1 MKADDFRAEV
11 KFAGRISLLDQA
23 ASSRVS
29 QLPGSP
35 KAAQLGSQPSSPIVL
50 HILLSHSH
58 QPRFHRPYC
67 LPLNSLTSF
76 NPEYTKLL
84 KLCVSEQNHKKC
96 FAANTSLSLIPSEQ
110 SCSLPAERPSI
121 IGSCAKIWNIT
132 NKRREDLPQFLNHH
146 ILAMLPRTSA
156 WLPAWGDVK
165 EQHMSGSRS
174 RPHWLTSTG
183 SRWET
188 ACFEEKMYPLPTVLQ
203 KQTQLPPRDNRI
215 LARLS
220 PWSRLCLC
228 WLPPPSRT
236 PRKAL
241 CSFYSCDI
249 GWERDLPLSWNWK
262 DLKTSHYQKVYKGWD
277 FESVLREVK
286 NLSDINGN

>member
-50 HILLSHSH
+50 HILLSHIH

-110 SCSLPAERPSI
+110 SCSLPAERPI
-121 IGSCAKIWNIT
+121 IGSSAKTWNIT
-132 NKRREDLPQFLNHH
+132 NERRGDLPQFLNHH
-146 ILAMLPRTSA
+146 ILATLPRTSA

-165 EQHMSGSRS
+165 EQHMSGSHS
-174 RPHWLTSTG
+174 CPHWLTSTG

-188 ACFEEKMYPLPTVLQ
+188 ACLEEKMYRLPTVLQ
-203 KQTQLPPRDNRI
+203 KQTQLPPKETTGSWRGCHCDPVC
-215 LARLS
+215 ACVG
-220 PWSRLCLC
+220 CLPHPE
-228 WLPPPSRT
+228 LQGKPPVPFIVVTLGEKEICR
-236 PRKAL
+236 
-241 CSFYSCDI
+241 
-249 GWERDLPLSWNWK
+249 
-262 DLKTSHYQKVYKGWD
+262 
-277 FESVLREVK
+277 
-286 NLSDINGN
+286 